1 MERRESGERTNQILR
16 RSQAVEANENQKR
29 NGRRT
34 GIDAETEKIIS
45 MLIAERI
52 ACSGREWG
60 KTYPEEE
67 RQKTERIERWE
78 ALLKEQRPEI
88 LRENS
93 SFADSIIAVTRG
105 ELEGLYLFGL
115 KDGVRLMR
123 ALLRV

>member
-1 MERRESGERTNQILR
+1 M
-16 RSQAVEANENQKR
+16 EANENQKR

-34 GIDAETEKIIS
+34 GIDAETEKII